1 MLEWPAY
8 CALSLSFN
16 KVIFNFAKDV
26 GMYACLWHAYFVILM
41 GLILYGKKLCY
52 CLILKKLSLLKNC
65 KPKRKIN
72 L

>member
-8 CALSLSFN
+8 CALSLLLN

-26 GMYACLWHAYFVILM
+26 GMYACFWHAYFVILM

-52 CLILKKLSLLKNC
+52 CLI
-65 KPKRKIN
+65 
-72 L
+72 